1 MFTLFKISHFM
12 LSAVNKILSLLQ
24 SYNQCFK
31 ILQFVGVYW
40 IFYPLID
47 NVALP
52 SLQLGMTGADQKTE
66 AIGAEAPLHQRNTQ
80 RWEKQACQIQATVL
94 LPMISVCTMPGFS
107 RAGFS
112 IGRTGTELFLPW
124 LSDEKDG
131 WSQVLKM
138 MIHLVVISC
147 LNAIASMVT

>member
-12 LSAVNKILSLLQ
+12 LSAVTKIIFLLQ

-47 NVALP
+47 NVALH

-66 AIGAEAPLHQRNTQ
+66 AINAEAPLHQRNTQ
-80 RWEKQACQIQATVL
+80 RWEKQACQIQGTVL
-94 LPMISVCTMPGFS
+94 LPMISVCVMPRFS

-112 IGRTGTELFLPW
+112 IGRTGTELLLPW
-124 LSDEKDG
+124 LLDERDG
-131 WSQVLKM
+131 WSQILKM